1 MSSEPLISDTETDSI
16 GKYRIIERRKTMAKE
31 FVRDFYGHIMGSL
44 EDQGDKI
51 IARDFP
57 GRIVGYYYKSE
68 NRTRD
73 FYGRIV
79 SEGDTT
85 AALIAK
91 ADAENR

>member
-1 MSSEPLISDTETDSI
+1 
-16 GKYRIIERRKTMAKE
+16 MARELVK
-31 FVRDFYGHIMGSL
+31 DFYGHIMESL

-57 GRIVGYYYKSE
+57 GRILGYYYKSE
-68 NRTRD
+68 NKTRD
-73 FYGRIV
+73 FYGRVI
-79 SEGDTT
+79 SDGDTT

>member
-1 MSSEPLISDTETDSI
+1 
-16 GKYRIIERRKTMAKE
+16 MARE

-57 GRIVGYYYKSE
+57 GRILGYYYKSE

-79 SEGDTT
+79 SDGDTT

>member
-1 MSSEPLISDTETDSI
+1 
-16 GKYRIIERRKTMAKE
+16 MARELVK
-31 FVRDFYGHIMGSL
+31 DFYGHIMGSL

-51 IARDFP
+51 VARDFP
-57 GRIVGYYYKSE
+57 GNILGYYYKSE

-79 SEGDTT
+79 SDGDTT

>member
-1 MSSEPLISDTETDSI
+1 MSLELLISDTVTDSI

>member
-1 MSSEPLISDTETDSI
+1 
-16 GKYRIIERRKTMAKE
+16 
-31 FVRDFYGHIMGSL
+31 MGSL
-44 EDQGDKI
+44 EDQGDRI
-51 IARDFP
+51 IARAFP
-57 GRIVGYYYKSE
+57 ETIVGYYYKSE